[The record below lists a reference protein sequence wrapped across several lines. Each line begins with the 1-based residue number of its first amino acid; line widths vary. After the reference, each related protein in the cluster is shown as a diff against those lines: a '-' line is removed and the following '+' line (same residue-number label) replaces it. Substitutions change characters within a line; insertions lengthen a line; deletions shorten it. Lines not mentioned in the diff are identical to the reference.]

1 MMETVTTT
9 STILA
14 SRDQVA
20 ADLEAELVILNLNA
34 GVYYGLDLIG
44 TRIWNLA
51 KEGRNVGQIE
61 QAILSEYDVEPDRCR
76 RDLYQLPEKL
86 ADAGLVSIQNLPAV
100 TA

>member
-1 MMETVTTT
+1 MMETVTAT
-9 STILA
+9 STIVA

-61 QAILSEYDVEPDRCR
+61 QAILAEYDVEPDRCR
-76 RDLYQLPEKL
+76 RDLYRLLEKL